1 MISAYIHVGS
11 VLFTL
16 RWVIGGLYHTTSPNC
31 MLIVNRSWW

>member
-16 RWVIGGLYHTTSPNC
+16 RWVIPYHQSKL
-31 MLIVNRSWW
+31 LIVNRIWW